1 MHAPPGS
8 VQIPQLSLQHS
19 RPAPQV
25 TGPQGL
31 PEEVPQS
38 ACAFSQALWSWY
50 RSPQSAP
57 LQEQPPSPTQLFPSQ
72 A

>member
-31 PEEVPQS
+31 PEEVPQL
-38 ACAFSQALWSWY
+38 AYAFAQSPGFWY
-50 RSPQSAP
+50 RLPQSAP
-57 LQEQPPSPTQLFPSQ
+57 LHEQPLN